1 MPLSPLL
8 SPKAAPVTLKPK
20 TFLGVPTPFRQMQD
34 AVNMSFQPCEETH
47 TFGGRFEVT
56 EESLN
61 PVWISP
67 VKAAPTLSPQLQLQP
82 GQVRVEI
89 IPKKVAPR
97 VVPDENMSPLS
108 TLKVARANLKR
119 VSRTNVHP
127 RRRSGMVWCQ
137 V

>member
-1 MPLSPLL
+1 M
-8 SPKAAPVTLKPK
+8 SPKAK

-34 AVNMSFQPCEETH
+34 AVNMSFQACEETH

-61 PVWISP
+61 PAWISP
-67 VKAAPTLSPQLQLQP
+67 VKAAPALSPQLQP

-89 IPKKVAPR
+89 IPKKIAR

-127 RRRSGMVWCQ
+127 RRRSRMVW
-137 V
+137 